1 MKIKCLSLALCLCLL
16 IGMALPLA
24 SCKKSEPTP
33 PEGTYTRMTV
43 DINPSV
49 EFMVDDQN
57 KVVSVTALND
67 DGSILIA
74 GEAFVGKTPEEA
86 TRMVVSLAT
95 DAGYLVKGEI
105 HVENT
110 DESQKVEI
118 SVSGNSDYAKEL
130 AKNVKSNVE
139 KYLKDNKIT
148 ATVTDFWGQPVAG
161 MPVTLTQGSRENIKI
176 TTPVDLI
183 IVEALRKVV
192 IEDGLFTEDE
202 VKNMTEEQLY
212 KALAAGRIET
222 AQLLTAEMR
231 EAYYRAKDYKISFVE
246 KQATADIISGMGA
259 TYKVLMSGYSTAL
272 AAYSTSID
280 KLDALRYSLLVDP
293 ESAYQKA
300 LASLRDAKEDLL
312 KEKKLIFSVKDGD
325 KAYAEISASF
335 KLSEETYN
343 KALKAVEDAGAAANK
358 AMETAIAALREI
370 EAQLKALE
378 EKLRE
383 NEDISAKLTAEAQN
397 LEDTL
402 NKAKDN
408 FFAEFEAAHKSDIE
422 KAEADL
428 EAKKQELIAAAKG

>member
-1 MKIKCLSLALCLCLL
+1 MKIKCLSLARCLCLL

-86 TRMVVSLAT
+86 TQLVVSLAT

-105 HVENT
+105 HTENT

-130 AKNVKSNVE
+130 AQNVKSDVE

-148 ATVTDFWGQPVAG
+148 ATVESVKAKTLDEMRAVVVA
-161 MPVTLTQGSRENIKI
+161 
-176 TTPVDLI
+176 
-183 IVEALRKVV
+183 
-192 IEDGLFTEDE
+192 DGLFTEDE
-202 VKNMTEEQLY
+202 VKDMTEEQLY

-222 AQLLTAEMR
+222 AELLTAEMR

-246 KQATADIISGMGA
+246 KQATADIISGMGT
-259 TYKVLMSGYSTAL
+259 TYKVLMSGYSAAL
-272 AAYSTSID
+272 VMYSTSID
-280 KLDALRYSLLVDP
+280 TLDELRYSLLVDP

-312 KEKKLIFSVKDGD
+312 KEKKLVLSVKDGD
-325 KAYAEISASF
+325 ETYAEISASF

-343 KALKAVEDAGAAANK
+343 RALKAVEDAGAAANK
-358 AMETAIAALREI
+358 AMEAAIATLREV
-370 EAQLKALE
+370 ETQLKELE
-378 EKLRE
+378 ATLRE

-397 LEDTL
+397 LENTL
-402 NKAKDN
+402 NKAKDD

>member
-74 GEAFVGKTPEEA
+74 GEAFVSKTPEEA

-130 AKNVKSNVE
+130 AKNVKSDVE

-148 ATVTDFWGQPVAG
+148 ATVESVKAK
-161 MPVTLTQGSRENIKI
+161 TLDEM
-176 TTPVDLI
+176 
-183 IVEALRKVV
+183 RKVV

-259 TYKVLMSGYSTAL
+259 TYKALMSGYSAAL

-312 KEKKLIFSVKDGD
+312 KERKLIFSVKDGD
-325 KAYAEISASF
+325 KTYVEISASF
-335 KLSEETYN
+335 KLSEEAYN

-358 AMETAIAALREI
+358 AMETAIAALRKV

-383 NEDISAKLTAEAQN
+383 NEDISAKLTAEAQK

>member
-130 AKNVKSNVE
+130 AKNVKSDVE

-148 ATVTDFWGQPVAG
+148 ATVESVKAK
-161 MPVTLTQGSRENIKI
+161 TLDEM
-176 TTPVDLI
+176 
-183 IVEALRKVV
+183 RKVV

-202 VKNMTEEQLY
+202 VKDMTEEQLY

-312 KEKKLIFSVKDGD
+312 KERKLIFSVKDGD
-325 KAYAEISASF
+325 KTYVEISASF
-335 KLSEETYN
+335 KLSEEAYN

-358 AMETAIAALREI
+358 AMETAIAALREV
-370 EAQLKALE
+370 ETQLKALE

-383 NEDISAKLTAEAQN
+383 NEDISAKLTAEAQK

>member
-1 MKIKCLSLALCLCLL
+1 MKIKCLSLALCLCFL

-130 AKNVKSNVE
+130 AKNVKSDVE

-148 ATVTDFWGQPVAG
+148 ATVESVKAK
-161 MPVTLTQGSRENIKI
+161 TLDEM
-176 TTPVDLI
+176 
-183 IVEALRKVV
+183 RKVV

-202 VKNMTEEQLY
+202 VKDMTEEQLY

-312 KEKKLIFSVKDGD
+312 KERKLIFSVKDGD
-325 KAYAEISASF
+325 KTYVEISASF
-335 KLSEETYN
+335 KLSEEAYN

-358 AMETAIAALREI
+358 AMETAIAALREV

>member
-130 AKNVKSNVE
+130 AKNVKSDVE

-148 ATVTDFWGQPVAG
+148 ATVESVKAK
-161 MPVTLTQGSRENIKI
+161 TLDEM
-176 TTPVDLI
+176 
-183 IVEALRKVV
+183 RKVV
-192 IEDGLFTEDE
+192 IADGLFTEDE
-202 VKNMTEEQLY
+202 VKDMTEEQLY

-280 KLDALRYSLLVDP
+280 TLDELRYSLLVDP

-300 LASLRDAKEDLL
+300 LANLRDAKEDLL
-312 KEKKLIFSVKDGD
+312 KEKKLVFSVKDGD
-325 KAYAEISASF
+325 KTYAEISASF

-358 AMETAIAALREI
+358 AMETAIAALREV
-370 EAQLKALE
+370 ETQLKALE

>member
-130 AKNVKSNVE
+130 AKNVKSDVE

-148 ATVTDFWGQPVAG
+148 ATVESVKAK
-161 MPVTLTQGSRENIKI
+161 TLDEM
-176 TTPVDLI
+176 
-183 IVEALRKVV
+183 RKVV

-280 KLDALRYSLLVDP
+280 TLDELRYSLLVDP

-325 KAYAEISASF
+325 KTYVEISASF
-335 KLSEETYN
+335 KLSEEAYN

-358 AMETAIAALREI
+358 AMETAIAALREV

>member
-130 AKNVKSNVE
+130 AKNVKSDVE

-148 ATVTDFWGQPVAG
+148 ATVESVKAK
-161 MPVTLTQGSRENIKI
+161 TLDEM
-176 TTPVDLI
+176 
-183 IVEALRKVV
+183 RKVV
-192 IEDGLFTEDE
+192 IADGLFTEDE
-202 VKNMTEEQLY
+202 VKDMTEEQLY

-280 KLDALRYSLLVDP
+280 TLDELRYSLLVDP

-325 KAYAEISASF
+325 KTYAEISASF
-335 KLSEETYN
+335 KLSEEAYN

>member
-86 TRMVVSLAT
+86 TQLVVSLAT

-130 AKNVKSNVE
+130 AKNVKSDVE

-148 ATVTDFWGQPVAG
+148 ATVESVKAK
-161 MPVTLTQGSRENIKI
+161 TLDEM
-176 TTPVDLI
+176 
-183 IVEALRKVV
+183 RKVV
-192 IEDGLFTEDE
+192 VEDGLFTEDE

-280 KLDALRYSLLVDP
+280 TLDKLRYSLLVDP

-325 KAYAEISASF
+325 KTYAEISASF

>member
-130 AKNVKSNVE
+130 AKNVKSDVE

-148 ATVTDFWGQPVAG
+148 ATVESVKAK
-161 MPVTLTQGSRENIKI
+161 TLDEM
-176 TTPVDLI
+176 
-183 IVEALRKVV
+183 RKVV

-202 VKNMTEEQLY
+202 VKDMTEEQLY

-280 KLDALRYSLLVDP
+280 TLDELRYSLLVDP

-325 KAYAEISASF
+325 KTYVEISASF
-335 KLSEETYN
+335 KLSEEAYN

-358 AMETAIAALREI
+358 AMETAIAALREV

-383 NEDISAKLTAEAQN
+383 NEDISAKLTAEAQK

>member
-86 TRMVVSLAT
+86 TQLVVSLAT

-105 HVENT
+105 HTENT

-130 AKNVKSNVE
+130 AQNVKSDVE

-148 ATVTDFWGQPVAG
+148 ATVESVKAKTLDEMRAVVVA
-161 MPVTLTQGSRENIKI
+161 
-176 TTPVDLI
+176 
-183 IVEALRKVV
+183 
-192 IEDGLFTEDE
+192 DGLFTEDE
-202 VKNMTEEQLY
+202 VKDMTEEQLY

-222 AQLLTAEMR
+222 AELLTAEMR

-246 KQATADIISGMGA
+246 KQATADIISGMGT
-259 TYKVLMSGYSTAL
+259 TYKVLMSGYSAAL
-272 AAYSTSID
+272 VMYSTSID
-280 KLDALRYSLLVDP
+280 TLDELRYSLLVDP

-312 KEKKLIFSVKDGD
+312 KEKKLVLSVKDGD
-325 KAYAEISASF
+325 ETYAEISASF

-343 KALKAVEDAGAAANK
+343 RALKAVEDAGAAANK
-358 AMETAIAALREI
+358 AMEAAIATLREV
-370 EAQLKALE
+370 ETQLKELE
-378 EKLRE
+378 ATLRE

>member
-110 DESQKVEI
+110 DESQKIEI

-130 AKNVKSNVE
+130 AKNVKSDVE

-148 ATVTDFWGQPVAG
+148 ATVESVKAK
-161 MPVTLTQGSRENIKI
+161 TLDEM
-176 TTPVDLI
+176 
-183 IVEALRKVV
+183 RKVV

-202 VKNMTEEQLY
+202 VKDMTEEQLY

-246 KQATADIISGMGA
+246 KQATADIISGMEEA
-259 TYKVLMSGYSTAL
+259 NKAVMTLYSTAL
-272 AAYSTSID
+272 DTYSKSIEA
-280 KLDALRYSLLVDP
+280 LDELRYSLLVDP

-325 KAYAEISASF
+325 KTYVEISASF

-358 AMETAIAALREI
+358 AMETAIAALREV

>member
-86 TRMVVSLAT
+86 TQLVVSLAT

-105 HVENT
+105 HTENT

-130 AKNVKSNVE
+130 AQNVKSDVE

-148 ATVTDFWGQPVAG
+148 ATVESVKAKTLDEMRAVVVA
-161 MPVTLTQGSRENIKI
+161 
-176 TTPVDLI
+176 
-183 IVEALRKVV
+183 
-192 IEDGLFTEDE
+192 DGLFTEDE
-202 VKNMTEEQLY
+202 VKDMTEEQLY

-222 AQLLTAEMR
+222 AELLTAEMR

-246 KQATADIISGMGA
+246 KQATADIISGMGT
-259 TYKVLMSGYSTAL
+259 TYKVLMSGYSAAL
-272 AAYSTSID
+272 VMYSTSID
-280 KLDALRYSLLVDP
+280 TLDELRYSLLVDP

-325 KAYAEISASF
+325 KTYAEISASF

-343 KALKAVEDAGAAANK
+343 RALKAVEDAGAAANK
-358 AMETAIAALREI
+358 AMEAAIATLREV
-370 EAQLKALE
+370 ETQLKELE
-378 EKLRE
+378 ATLRE

>member
-110 DESQKVEI
+110 DESQKIEI

-130 AKNVKSNVE
+130 AKNVKSDVE

-148 ATVTDFWGQPVAG
+148 ATVKSVKAK
-161 MPVTLTQGSRENIKI
+161 TLDEM
-176 TTPVDLI
+176 
-183 IVEALRKVV
+183 RKVV

-280 KLDALRYSLLVDP
+280 TLDELRYSLLVDP

-312 KEKKLIFSVKDGD
+312 KEKKLVFSVKDGD
-325 KAYAEISASF
+325 KTYVEISASF
-335 KLSEETYN
+335 KLSEEAYN

>member
-130 AKNVKSNVE
+130 AKNVKSDVE

-148 ATVTDFWGQPVAG
+148 ATVESVKAK
-161 MPVTLTQGSRENIKI
+161 TLDEM
-176 TTPVDLI
+176 
-183 IVEALRKVV
+183 RKVV

-202 VKNMTEEQLY
+202 VKDMTEEQLY

-259 TYKVLMSGYSTAL
+259 TYKALMSGYSAAL

-325 KAYAEISASF
+325 KTYVEISASF

>member
-16 IGMALPLA
+16 ISMALPLA

-130 AKNVKSNVE
+130 AKNVKSDVE

-148 ATVTDFWGQPVAG
+148 ATVESVKAK
-161 MPVTLTQGSRENIKI
+161 TLDEM
-176 TTPVDLI
+176 
-183 IVEALRKVV
+183 RKVV

-280 KLDALRYSLLVDP
+280 TLDKLRYSLLVDP

-325 KAYAEISASF
+325 KTYAEISASF

-358 AMETAIAALREI
+358 AMETAIAALREV

-428 EAKKQELIAAAKG
+428 EAKKQELITAAKG

>member
-130 AKNVKSNVE
+130 AKNVKSDVE

-148 ATVTDFWGQPVAG
+148 ATVESVKAK
-161 MPVTLTQGSRENIKI
+161 TLDEM
-176 TTPVDLI
+176 
-183 IVEALRKVV
+183 RKVV

-231 EAYYRAKDYKISFVE
+231 EAYYRAKDFKSSFVE

-259 TYKVLMSGYSTAL
+259 TYKALMSGYSAAL

-325 KAYAEISASF
+325 KTYVEISASF

>member
-86 TRMVVSLAT
+86 TQLVVSLAT

-130 AKNVKSNVE
+130 AKNVKSDVE

-148 ATVTDFWGQPVAG
+148 ATVESVKAK
-161 MPVTLTQGSRENIKI
+161 TLDEM
-176 TTPVDLI
+176 
-183 IVEALRKVV
+183 RKVV
-192 IEDGLFTEDE
+192 VEDGLFTEDE

-280 KLDALRYSLLVDP
+280 TLDELRYSLLVDP

-300 LASLRDAKEDLL
+300 LANLRDAKEDLL
-312 KEKKLIFSVKDGD
+312 KEKKLVFSVKDGD
-325 KAYAEISASF
+325 KTYAEISASF

-358 AMETAIAALREI
+358 AMETAIAALREV

-428 EAKKQELIAAAKG
+428 EAKKQELITAAKG

>member
-86 TRMVVSLAT
+86 TQLVVSLAT

-130 AKNVKSNVE
+130 AKNVKSDVE

-148 ATVTDFWGQPVAG
+148 ATVESVKAK
-161 MPVTLTQGSRENIKI
+161 TLDEM
-176 TTPVDLI
+176 
-183 IVEALRKVV
+183 RKVV
-192 IEDGLFTEDE
+192 VEDGLFTEDE
-202 VKNMTEEQLY
+202 VKNMTEVQLY

-280 KLDALRYSLLVDP
+280 TLDKLRYSLLVDP

-325 KAYAEISASF
+325 KTYAEISASF

-358 AMETAIAALREI
+358 AMETAIAALREV
-370 EAQLKALE
+370 ETQLKALE

-428 EAKKQELIAAAKG
+428 EAKKQELITAAKG

>member
-148 ATVTDFWGQPVAG
+148 ATVESVKAK
-161 MPVTLTQGSRENIKI
+161 TLDEM
-176 TTPVDLI
+176 
-183 IVEALRKVV
+183 RKVV
-192 IEDGLFTEDE
+192 IADGLFTEDE
-202 VKNMTEEQLY
+202 VKDMTEEQLY

-325 KAYAEISASF
+325 KTYAEISASF

-370 EAQLKALE
+370 ETQLKALE

>member
-130 AKNVKSNVE
+130 AKNVKSDVE

-148 ATVTDFWGQPVAG
+148 ATVESVKAK
-161 MPVTLTQGSRENIKI
+161 TLDEM
-176 TTPVDLI
+176 
-183 IVEALRKVV
+183 RKVV

-202 VKNMTEEQLY
+202 VKDMTEEQLY

-325 KAYAEISASF
+325 KTYVEISASF
-335 KLSEETYN
+335 KLSEEAYN

-358 AMETAIAALREI
+358 AMETAIAALREV
-370 EAQLKALE
+370 ETQLKALE

>member
-130 AKNVKSNVE
+130 AKNVKSDVE

-148 ATVTDFWGQPVAG
+148 ATVESVKAK
-161 MPVTLTQGSRENIKI
+161 TLDEM
-176 TTPVDLI
+176 
-183 IVEALRKVV
+183 RKVV

-312 KEKKLIFSVKDGD
+312 KEKKLVFSVKDGD
-325 KAYAEISASF
+325 KTYVEISASF
-335 KLSEETYN
+335 KLSEEAYN

-358 AMETAIAALREI
+358 AMETAIAALREV
-370 EAQLKALE
+370 ETQLKALE

>member
-1 MKIKCLSLALCLCLL
+1 MKIKRLSLALCLCLL

-130 AKNVKSNVE
+130 AKNVKSDVE

-148 ATVTDFWGQPVAG
+148 ATVESVKAK
-161 MPVTLTQGSRENIKI
+161 TLDEM
-176 TTPVDLI
+176 
-183 IVEALRKVV
+183 RKVV

-202 VKNMTEEQLY
+202 VKDMTEEQLY

-246 KQATADIISGMGA
+246 KQATADIISGMEEA
-259 TYKVLMSGYSTAL
+259 NKAVMTLYSTAL
-272 AAYSTSID
+272 DTYSKSIEA
-280 KLDALRYSLLVDP
+280 LDELRYSLLVDP
-293 ESAYQKA
+293 ESTYQKA

-312 KEKKLIFSVKDGD
+312 KEKKLVFSVKDGD
-325 KAYAEISASF
+325 KTYAEISASF
-335 KLSEETYN
+335 KLSEEVYN
-343 KALKAVEDAGAAANK
+343 KALKAVEDAGTAANK

>member
-130 AKNVKSNVE
+130 AKNVKSDVE

-148 ATVTDFWGQPVAG
+148 ATVESVKAK
-161 MPVTLTQGSRENIKI
+161 TLDEM
-176 TTPVDLI
+176 
-183 IVEALRKVV
+183 RKVV

-202 VKNMTEEQLY
+202 VKDMTEEQLY

-259 TYKVLMSGYSTAL
+259 TYKALMSGYSAAL

-312 KEKKLIFSVKDGD
+312 KERKLIFSVKDGD
-325 KAYAEISASF
+325 KTYVEISASF
-335 KLSEETYN
+335 KLSEEAYN

-358 AMETAIAALREI
+358 AMETAIAALREV

>member
-16 IGMALPLA
+16 ISMALPLV

-130 AKNVKSNVE
+130 AKNVKSDVE

-148 ATVTDFWGQPVAG
+148 ATVESVKAK
-161 MPVTLTQGSRENIKI
+161 TLDEM
-176 TTPVDLI
+176 
-183 IVEALRKVV
+183 RKVV

-202 VKNMTEEQLY
+202 VKDMTEEQLY

-280 KLDALRYSLLVDP
+280 TLDELRYSLLVDP

-312 KEKKLIFSVKDGD
+312 KEKKLVFSVKDGD
-325 KAYAEISASF
+325 KTYAEISASF

>member
-130 AKNVKSNVE
+130 AKNVKSDVE

-148 ATVTDFWGQPVAG
+148 ATVESVKAK
-161 MPVTLTQGSRENIKI
+161 TLDEM
-176 TTPVDLI
+176 
-183 IVEALRKVV
+183 RKVV

-312 KEKKLIFSVKDGD
+312 KERKLIFSVKDGD
-325 KAYAEISASF
+325 KTYAEISAFF

>member
-130 AKNVKSNVE
+130 AKNVKSDVE
-139 KYLKDNKIT
+139 KHLKDNKIT
-148 ATVTDFWGQPVAG
+148 ATVESVKAK
-161 MPVTLTQGSRENIKI
+161 TLDEM
-176 TTPVDLI
+176 
-183 IVEALRKVV
+183 RKVV

-202 VKNMTEEQLY
+202 VKDMTEEQLY

-280 KLDALRYSLLVDP
+280 TLDELRYSLLVDP

-312 KEKKLIFSVKDGD
+312 KEKKLVFSVKDGD
-325 KAYAEISASF
+325 KTYAEISASF

>member
-130 AKNVKSNVE
+130 AKNVKSDVE

-148 ATVTDFWGQPVAG
+148 ATVESVKAK
-161 MPVTLTQGSRENIKI
+161 TLDEM
-176 TTPVDLI
+176 
-183 IVEALRKVV
+183 RKVV

-202 VKNMTEEQLY
+202 VKDMTEEQLY

-293 ESAYQKA
+293 ESTYQKA

-325 KAYAEISASF
+325 KTYVEISASF

-358 AMETAIAALREI
+358 AMETAIAALREV

>member
-130 AKNVKSNVE
+130 AKNVKSDVE

-148 ATVTDFWGQPVAG
+148 ATVESVKAK
-161 MPVTLTQGSRENIKI
+161 TLDEM
-176 TTPVDLI
+176 
-183 IVEALRKVV
+183 RKVV

-325 KAYAEISASF
+325 KTYAEISASF
-335 KLSEETYN
+335 KLSEEAYN

-358 AMETAIAALREI
+358 AMETAIAALREV

-383 NEDISAKLTAEAQN
+383 NEDISAKLTAEAQK

>member
-110 DESQKVEI
+110 DESQKIEI

-130 AKNVKSNVE
+130 AKNVKSDVE

-148 ATVTDFWGQPVAG
+148 ATVESVKAK
-161 MPVTLTQGSRENIKI
+161 TLDEM
-176 TTPVDLI
+176 
-183 IVEALRKVV
+183 RKVV

-202 VKNMTEEQLY
+202 VKDMTEEQLY

-280 KLDALRYSLLVDP
+280 TLDELRYSLLVDP

-325 KAYAEISASF
+325 KTYAEISASF

-370 EAQLKALE
+370 ETQLKALE

>member
-130 AKNVKSNVE
+130 AKNVKSDVE

-148 ATVTDFWGQPVAG
+148 ATVESVKAK
-161 MPVTLTQGSRENIKI
+161 TLDEM
-176 TTPVDLI
+176 
-183 IVEALRKVV
+183 RKVV

-202 VKNMTEEQLY
+202 VKDMTEEQLY

-280 KLDALRYSLLVDP
+280 TLDELRYSLLVDP

-325 KAYAEISASF
+325 KTYVEISASF

-402 NKAKDN
+402 NRAKDN

>member
-86 TRMVVSLAT
+86 TQLVVSLAT

-130 AKNVKSNVE
+130 AKNVKSDVE

-148 ATVTDFWGQPVAG
+148 ATVESVKAK
-161 MPVTLTQGSRENIKI
+161 TLDEM
-176 TTPVDLI
+176 
-183 IVEALRKVV
+183 RKVV
-192 IEDGLFTEDE
+192 VEDGLFTEDE

-325 KAYAEISASF
+325 KTYAEISASF

-358 AMETAIAALREI
+358 AMETAIAALREV

-428 EAKKQELIAAAKG
+428 EAKKQELITAAKG

>member
-110 DESQKVEI
+110 DESQKIEI

-130 AKNVKSNVE
+130 AKNVKSDVE

-148 ATVTDFWGQPVAG
+148 ATVESVKAK
-161 MPVTLTQGSRENIKI
+161 TLDEM
-176 TTPVDLI
+176 
-183 IVEALRKVV
+183 RKVV
-192 IEDGLFTEDE
+192 IADGLFTEDE
-202 VKNMTEEQLY
+202 VKDMTEEQLY

-259 TYKVLMSGYSTAL
+259 TYKALMSGYSAAL

-325 KAYAEISASF
+325 KTYAEISASF

>member
-130 AKNVKSNVE
+130 AKNVKSDVE

-148 ATVTDFWGQPVAG
+148 ATVESVKAK
-161 MPVTLTQGSRENIKI
+161 TLDEM
-176 TTPVDLI
+176 
-183 IVEALRKVV
+183 RKVV

-202 VKNMTEEQLY
+202 VKDMTEEQLY

-280 KLDALRYSLLVDP
+280 TLDELRYSLLVDP

-325 KAYAEISASF
+325 KTYAEISASF

-383 NEDISAKLTAEAQN
+383 NEDISAKLTAEAQK

>member
-16 IGMALPLA
+16 TGMALPLA

-105 HVENT
+105 HTENT

-130 AKNVKSNVE
+130 AQNVKSDVE

-148 ATVTDFWGQPVAG
+148 ATVESVKAKTLDEMRAVVVA
-161 MPVTLTQGSRENIKI
+161 
-176 TTPVDLI
+176 
-183 IVEALRKVV
+183 
-192 IEDGLFTEDE
+192 DGLFTEDE
-202 VKNMTEEQLY
+202 VKDMTEEQLY

-222 AQLLTAEMR
+222 AELLTAEMR

-246 KQATADIISGMGA
+246 KQATADIISGMGT
-259 TYKVLMSGYSTAL
+259 TYKVLMSGYSAAL
-272 AAYSTSID
+272 VMYSTSID
-280 KLDALRYSLLVDP
+280 TLDELRYSLLVDP

-325 KAYAEISASF
+325 KTYAEISASF

-358 AMETAIAALREI
+358 AMEAAIAALREV
-370 EAQLKALE
+370 ETQLKALE

>member
-24 SCKKSEPTP
+24 SCKKNEPTP

-130 AKNVKSNVE
+130 AKNVKSDVE

-148 ATVTDFWGQPVAG
+148 ATVESVKAK
-161 MPVTLTQGSRENIKI
+161 TLDEM
-176 TTPVDLI
+176 
-183 IVEALRKVV
+183 RKVV
-192 IEDGLFTEDE
+192 IADGLFTEDE
-202 VKNMTEEQLY
+202 VKDMTEEQLY

-280 KLDALRYSLLVDP
+280 TLDELRYSLLVDP

-325 KAYAEISASF
+325 KTYVEISASF

-358 AMETAIAALREI
+358 AMETAIAALREV

>member
-1 MKIKCLSLALCLCLL
+1 MKIKCLSLALCLCFL

-130 AKNVKSNVE
+130 AKNVKSDVE

-148 ATVTDFWGQPVAG
+148 ATVESVKAK
-161 MPVTLTQGSRENIKI
+161 TLDEM
-176 TTPVDLI
+176 
-183 IVEALRKVV
+183 RKVV
-192 IEDGLFTEDE
+192 IADGLFTEDE
-202 VKNMTEEQLY
+202 VKDMTEEQLY

-280 KLDALRYSLLVDP
+280 TLDELRYSLLVDP

-325 KAYAEISASF
+325 KTYAEISASF

-358 AMETAIAALREI
+358 AMETAIAALREV
-370 EAQLKALE
+370 ETQLKALE

>member
-130 AKNVKSNVE
+130 AKNVKSDVE

-148 ATVTDFWGQPVAG
+148 ATVESVKAK
-161 MPVTLTQGSRENIKI
+161 TLDEM
-176 TTPVDLI
+176 
-183 IVEALRKVV
+183 RKVV

-202 VKNMTEEQLY
+202 VKDMTEEQLY

-293 ESAYQKA
+293 ESACQKA

-325 KAYAEISASF
+325 KTYAEISASF

-370 EAQLKALE
+370 ETQLKALE

>member
-130 AKNVKSNVE
+130 AKNVKSDVE

-148 ATVTDFWGQPVAG
+148 ATVESVKAK
-161 MPVTLTQGSRENIKI
+161 TLDEM
-176 TTPVDLI
+176 
-183 IVEALRKVV
+183 RKVV

-202 VKNMTEEQLY
+202 VKDMTEEQLY

-280 KLDALRYSLLVDP
+280 TLDDLRYSLLVDP

-325 KAYAEISASF
+325 KTYVEISASF

-358 AMETAIAALREI
+358 AMETAIAALREV
-370 EAQLKALE
+370 ETQLKALE

>member
-130 AKNVKSNVE
+130 AKNVKSDVE

-148 ATVTDFWGQPVAG
+148 ATVESVKAK
-161 MPVTLTQGSRENIKI
+161 TLDEM
-176 TTPVDLI
+176 
-183 IVEALRKVV
+183 RKVV

-280 KLDALRYSLLVDP
+280 TLDELRYSLLVDP

-325 KAYAEISASF
+325 KTYVEISASF
-335 KLSEETYN
+335 KLSEEAYN